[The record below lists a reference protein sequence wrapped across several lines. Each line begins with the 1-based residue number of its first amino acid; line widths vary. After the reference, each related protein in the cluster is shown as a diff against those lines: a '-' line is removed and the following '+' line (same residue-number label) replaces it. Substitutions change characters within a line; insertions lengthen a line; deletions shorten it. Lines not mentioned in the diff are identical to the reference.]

1 MKRWSDAVLSA
12 TWLVLSLNQRF
23 TGPQERKCE
32 DVQKNY
38 GELSQGTFQLINYR
52 VVPDDISK

>member
-38 GELSQGTFQLINYR
+38 GELSQGTFQLIN
-52 VVPDDISK
+52 